1 MSKQKKDFR
10 PRLRGNVKKAYNNLV
25 RVENRILVIG
35 DLHEPF
41 CLKGYFEFC
50 KETYANYN
58 CNRVVF
64 IGDVIDAHAGSY
76 HEQDPDGMGG
86 GDELSLAIKRLKKWH
101 TEFPNADVMIGNHDR
116 IAYRKAFSGGIPK
129 RWMKPFKEVLETP
142 TWNYLESIIIDNT
155 LYEHGEGGQALTK
168 AKNNMMSS
176 VCGHTH
182 TEAYVKWLVGRNF
195 KVFAMQVGCG
205 VDWETYAAAYAKNF
219 KKQAIGVGVVI
230 GGKTAVNVL
239 MDL

>member
-1 MSKQKKDFR
+1 MEIR
-10 PRLRGNVKKAYNNLV
+10 PRLKGNRKIAFENLTKK
-25 RVENRILVIG
+25 ENRILIIG

-41 CLKGYFEFC
+41 CLDGYLKFC
-50 KETYANYN
+50 KQTYAAYN
-58 CNRVVF
+58 CNKVIF
-64 IGDVIDAHAGSY
+64 IGDVIDAHASSY

-86 GDELSLAIKRLKKWH
+86 GDELDFAIKKLKKWYKA
-101 TEFPNADVMIGNHDR
+101 FPKADVMIGNHDR

-129 RWMKPFKEVLETP
+129 RWMKPFEEVLETP
-142 TWNYLESIIIDNT
+142 KWNYLENIEIDNV

-182 TEAYVKWLVGRNF
+182 TEGYVKWLVGKKF

-205 VDWETYAAAYAKNF
+205 VDATAYATAYAKNF
-219 KKQAIGVGVVI
+219 KKQVIGCGVVL
-230 GGKTAVNVL
+230 GGKVAINVL

>member
-1 MSKQKKDFR
+1 MKKSKDFR
-10 PRLRGNVKKAYNNLV
+10 PRLKGNILKAYQSITKQ
-25 RVENRILVIG
+25 EERILVIG

-41 CLKGYFEFC
+41 CLDGYFEFC
-50 KETYANYN
+50 KETYAKYN

-64 IGDVIDAHAGSY
+64 IGDVIDSHAGSY
-76 HEQDPDGMGG
+76 HEPDPDGMGG
-86 GDELSLAIKRLKKWH
+86 GDELDLAIKKLKKWH
-101 TEFPNADVMIGNHDR
+101 IEFPNSEVMIGNHDR

-129 RWMKPFKEVLETP
+129 RWMKPFEEVLETP
-142 TWNYLESIIIDNT
+142 TWSYLESIVIDNT

-219 KKQAIGVGVVI
+219 KKQAIGVGVVV
-230 GGKTAVNVL
+230 GGHTAFNVL
-239 MDL
+239 MNL

>member
-1 MSKQKKDFR
+1 MSNKETR
-10 PRLRGNVKKAYNNLV
+10 PRLKGNIKKAYQNLIK
-25 RVENRILVIG
+25 EEQRILVIG

-41 CLKGYFEFC
+41 CLDGYLQFC

-58 CNRVVF
+58 CNRVIM
-64 IGDVIDAHAGSY
+64 IGDVIDAHASSY

-86 GDELSLAIKRLKKWH
+86 GDELDLAIKKLKRWYKS
-101 TEFPNADVMIGNHDR
+101 FPDADVMIGNHDR
-116 IAYRKAFSGGIPK
+116 IAYRKAFTGGIPK
-129 RWMKPFKEVLETP
+129 RWMKPFEEVLETP
-142 TWNYLESIIIDNT
+142 NWRYLESLEIDNV
-155 LYEHGEGGQALTK
+155 LYEHGEGGQAFTK

-182 TEAYVKWLVGRNF
+182 TEGYVRWLVGKKF

-205 VDWETYAAAYAKNF
+205 VDSTAYATAYAKNF
-219 KKQAIGVGVVI
+219 KKQVIGCGVVV
-230 GGKTAVNVL
+230 GGHTAFNVL